1 MFSKVLQHVD
11 ECVTHLARCRERPR
25 VISAGPHIPA
35 PSEHAVDGLRDAD
48 SEALKPSLE
57 RGVSIAFDEQMDVV
71 GLHAEL
77 EQAKRRL
84 RCPLERSSHC
94 AEDVL
99 AP

>member
-1 MFSKVLQHVD
+1 VPSK
-11 ECVTHLARCRERPR
+11 
-25 VISAGPHIPA
+25 
-35 PSEHAVDGLRDAD
+35 HAVDGLCDAD
-48 SEALKPSLE
+48 SQSLKPSLK
-57 RGVSIAFDEQMDVV
+57 RDVSIAFDEQMDVI

-84 RCPLERSSHC
+84 RCPLERSSHR